1 MLKFYMMRLIT
12 FILLLLGSMSAFS
25 QSMYFPPL
33 NQTDNWDTL
42 SPTQLSWCPSRIDSL
57 YLFLDQEKTKG
68 FIVLKDGKIVLEKYF
83 GTFTQDS
90 IWYWASAS
98 KTLTGFMIGQ
108 AQEQGLID
116 IQNPSSNYL
125 GSGWSACTPLQE
137 NDIKVIDHLRMST
150 GLNDNVADK
159 NCVIDTCLKYLAQPD
174 TRWAYHN
181 APYLLLK
188 TMIENISQQSINQFT
203 TAQVKNKIAMT
214 GIWAVSNG
222 EETYYSKVR
231 SMARFGLLIQNNGI
245 WNNDTLLKSSTYK
258 NAMLNTSQ
266 TMNLSYGYLWW
277 LNGKAS
283 HMLPGLQTVFPTS
296 LCPNAPTDM
305 IAAIGKNGQL
315 ISIAKSRGLVIIRM
329 GEDANTNSA
338 NVSTV
343 LLDDIWQHINGLN
356 CEPTNIT
363 PVQNE
368 VQLIQNPVVNTLKFS
383 LSSKQNYSTSIFNM
397 QGNKIYYSSNI
408 NFIDVS
414 SYSKGMYLLQVRQG
428 SNSFTNKFLKE

>member
-1 MLKFYMMRLIT
+1 
-12 FILLLLGSMSAFS
+12 
-25 QSMYFPPL
+25 
-33 NQTDNWDTL
+33 
-42 SPTQLSWCPSRIDSL
+42 
-57 YLFLDQEKTKG
+57 
-68 FIVLKDGKIVLEKYF
+68 
-83 GTFTQDS
+83 
-90 IWYWASAS
+90 
-98 KTLTGFMIGQ
+98 
-108 AQEQGLID
+108 
-116 IQNPSSNYL
+116 
-125 GSGWSACTPLQE
+125 
-137 NDIKVIDHLRMST
+137 
-150 GLNDNVADK
+150 
-159 NCVIDTCLKYLAQPD
+159 
-174 TRWAYHN
+174 
-181 APYLLLK
+181 
-188 TMIENISQQSINQFT
+188 
-203 TAQVKNKIAMT
+203 
-214 GIWAVSNG
+214 
-222 EETYYSKVR
+222 
-231 SMARFGLLIQNNGI
+231 MARFGLLIQNNGI

-338 NVSTV
+338 NVSTI

-408 NFIDVS
+408 NFIDIS